1 MVPVSWYIGLGAILF
16 MIGVSGVLLR
26 KNIIIMLMGIELM
39 LNSVNINLVAFS
51 YYLND
56 IRGQIF
62 AVFTI
67 TIAAAEVAVVLGI
80 LISLVRNRGVF
91 DIDKID
97 TMKG

>member
-1 MVPVSWYIGLGAILF
+1 
-16 MIGVSGVLLR
+16 
-26 KNIIIMLMGIELM
+26 
-39 LNSVNINLVAFS
+39 
-51 YYLND
+51 
-56 IRGQIF
+56 
-62 AVFTI
+62 VFTI